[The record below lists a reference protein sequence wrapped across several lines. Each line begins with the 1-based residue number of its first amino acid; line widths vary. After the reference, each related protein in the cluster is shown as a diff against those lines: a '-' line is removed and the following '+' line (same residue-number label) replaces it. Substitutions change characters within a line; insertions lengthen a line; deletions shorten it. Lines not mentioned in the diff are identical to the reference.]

1 MPETKQIST
10 LPVWLDNIAVYEAE
24 RIYEMMPSMF
34 GERAHA
40 IGRLEAGII
49 ELLRN
54 EVAQRTALNCPR
66 PDALS
71 GDEAGAHS
79 GGIA

>member
-10 LPVWLDNIAVYEAE
+10 LPVWVDNIAVHEAE

-34 GERAHA
+34 GERAKV

-54 EVAQRTALNCPR
+54 E
-66 PDALS
+66 
-71 GDEAGAHS
+71 
-79 GGIA
+79 IAKRAA